1 MARTIKFQLPAF
13 MIAIYFSDIQNG
25 SAMNRTWSFIQ
36 IFFPILIKS
45 IAGVFRNLANPEA
58 AHTAVIVGLSKM
70 SLEFSKKCAPD
81 KNSEFSIQGFFDDR
95 KYPEKFHETAPP
107 LLGAISELA
116 DYVKSRKIRYIFIA
130 LPIYGNPR
138 ILRIIRELRD
148 TTASVYFLPEL
159 QLFDPLYTH
168 YRKVGGVALLSVHE
182 TPLMGLKYAGKR
194 LIDILLSVLGIALL
208 APVLICTGV
217 AVRLTSSG
225 SIIFRQ
231 RRYGLG
237 GEEIIVY
244 KYRSMVVN
252 DDGPAI
258 QQARRNDP
266 RLTPIGDFLRR
277 TSLDELP
284 QLFNVLRGDMSIVGP
299 RPHAVAHNEIYRSLI
314 DGYMLRHKIKPGI
327 TGWAQ
332 VHGLRGETET
342 TEKMAARVAH
352 DLFYLRNWSFWLDI
366 VIILKT
372 FKVVFSKENA
382 H

>member
-1 MARTIKFQLPAF
+1 MNPPASS
-13 MIAIYFSDIQNG
+13 IRDYLSTLRKSFSG
-25 SAMNRTWSFIQ
+25 M
-36 IFFPILIKS
+36 
-45 IAGVFRNLANPEA
+45 FRNLFHPALSD
-58 AHTAVIVGLSKM
+58 TAVIVGLSKV
-70 SLEFSKKCAPD
+70 SLEFSKKCGAD
-81 KNSEFSIQGFFDDR
+81 KNPEFKIQGFFDDR
-95 KYPEKFHETAPP
+95 KYPEKFHEAAPP
-107 LLGAISELA
+107 LLGIIPDLV
-116 DYVKSRKIRYIFIA
+116 DYVKSKKIRYIFIA
-130 LPIYGNPR
+130 LPIYGNSR
-138 ILRIIRELRD
+138 TLRIVRKLRD

-159 QLFDPLYTH
+159 QSFDPIYTH

-182 TPLMGLKYAGKR
+182 TPMVGLNYMGKR
-194 LIDILLSVLGIALL
+194 LSDILLSVLGIVLL
-208 APVLICTGV
+208 APVFIITGL

-244 KYRSMVVN
+244 KYRSMIVN
-252 DDGPAI
+252 DDGPI
-258 QQARRNDP
+258 VQQARRHDP

-284 QLFNVLRGDMSIVGP
+284 QLFNVLKGNMSIVGP
-299 RPHAVAHNEIYRSLI
+299 RPHAVAHNEIYRNLI

-342 TEKMAARVAH
+342 TEKMAARVEH

-366 VIILKT
+366 VIIFKT
-372 FKVVFSKENA
+372 FKIVFSKENA